1 MKYSIK
7 PDEQAEGGYCEF
19 YDIVEDS
26 SLGFKSFSKKNRA
39 IEALSNQ
46 KKLSKFGLAPKAI
59 GDIIK
64 LPFFISGMKFTTNW
78 GFITQKAQPVDEDYS
93 EKSLEQ
99 IQKLVNYIYVK
110 TNLKFW
116 DCHWWNIGLV
126 KIKGKQK
133 MVCIDTGSESFRR
146 NFNDWGFN
154 FPGPKC
160 DLCDQYQCKCG
171 V

>member
-1 MKYSIK
+1 MKYSVK
-7 PDEQAEGGYCEF
+7 LNEQAEGSFCEF

-39 IEALSNQ
+39 INALSNQ

-64 LPFFISGMKFTTNW
+64 LPFFIGGMKFTTNW
-78 GFITQKAQPVDEDYS
+78 GFITQKAQPLDEDYS
-93 EKSLEQ
+93 EKGLEQ
-99 IQKLVNYIYVK
+99 IQKLVNHIYVK

-116 DCHWWNIGLV
+116 DCSWWNVGLV
-126 KIKGKQK
+126 KMKGKQK
-133 MVCIDTGSESFRR
+133 MVCIDTGSESFSVEG
-146 NFNDWGFN
+146 NAWGFN

-160 DLCDQYQCKCG
+160 DICDQYECYCD